1 MTRNR
6 KTVAFALLGLS
17 LGAIG
22 LGGIAVAQNQNDLRR
37 AAFQMSKESAAAGE
51 FADAVEALQPLG
63 ESGDALAQYS
73 LGILFMVGGKDL
85 PQDGTKALAWF
96 TKAADQGQAGAMRQL
111 AIVYEKG
118 AAGIAPDPAASM
130 RWYDKAANRGDALAQ
145 MTLGLKY
152 AAGQGVP
159 KDSVKAYTWLTLADR
174 GVFFDNE
181 DTRKAETKKA
191 KGTLVAQMSP
201 TEVSSAEKQA
211 LQFNAQ

>member
-1 MTRNR
+1 MAHNR
-6 KTVAFALLGLS
+6 KMLASVLLGLS
-17 LGAIG
+17 LGIVGMGELAFG
-22 LGGIAVAQNQNDLRR
+22 QNQNDLRR

-73 LGILFMVGGKDL
+73 LGILYMTGSKDL
-85 PQDGTKALAWF
+85 PQDGNKALAWF

-118 AAGIAPDPAASM
+118 AAGIAPDPATSL

-152 AAGQGVP
+152 ANGQGVP
-159 KDSVKAYTWLTLADR
+159 KNLVKAYTWLTLAGR
-174 GVFFDNE
+174 GVFFDDE
-181 DTRKAETKKA
+181 DVRKEETKKGRA
-191 KGTLVAQMSP
+191 TLVAQMSP